1 MKTKVIKVEKTNA
14 GVKIFTPAPHEF
26 AYKLADRLGMNESRF
41 DTIDI
46 QADGVVLSNW
56 EV

>member
-1 MKTKVIKVEKTNA
+1 MKTKITKITKTNA
-14 GVKIFTPAPHEF
+14 GVKIFTPAPTEV
-26 AYKLADRLGMNESRF
+26 AIKLSDRLCMNESRF

-46 QADGVVLSNW
+46 QADGVVLTNW